1 MFLEQLHETFEDTV
15 FPWGWKSGDERISLY
30 VNEDIKDEEDI
41 RNLLIKTMDGKQL
54 RIGDIARVERGY
66 SEPQRNGFFVN
77 GKPALA
83 ICMAVEQDAIV
94 PDVGKA
100 VDARL
105 AEVTRDIPVGF
116 HTEKIFFQPD
126 KVDDAISSFMWN
138 WFSTT
143 FIAEYQPHEKITV
156 QLSVK
161 EKWEWKN
168 CFEGM
173 KSLEKTWVWAVIFN

>member
-1 MFLEQLHETFEDTV
+1 M
-15 FPWGWKSGDERISLY
+15 
-30 VNEDIKDEEDI
+30 NEDIKDEEDI
-41 RNLLIKTMDGKQL
+41 RNLLIKTLDGKQL
-54 RIGDIARVERGY
+54 RIGDIARVEREY

-83 ICMAVEQDAIV
+83 ICMALEQDAIV

-105 AEVTRDIPVGF
+105 AEITRDIPAGF

-138 WFSTT
+138 TYERVFV
-143 FIAEYQPHEKITV
+143 AEYQQYKKIKV
-156 QLSVK
+156 Q
-161 EKWEWKN
+161 
-168 CFEGM
+168 
-173 KSLEKTWVWAVIFN
+173 KSGKGETGYISCLLRE

>member
-1 MFLEQLHETFEDTV
+1 M
-15 FPWGWKSGDERISLY
+15 SLY

-41 RNLLIKTMDGKQL
+41 RNLLIKTLDGKQL
-54 RIGDIARVERGY
+54 RIGDIARVEREY

-83 ICMAVEQDAIV
+83 ICMVLEQDAIV

-138 WFSTT
+138 
-143 FIAEYQPHEKITV
+143 
-156 QLSVK
+156 
-161 EKWEWKN
+161 
-168 CFEGM
+168 
-173 KSLEKTWVWAVIFN
+173 

>member
-1 MFLEQLHETFEDTV
+1 M
-15 FPWGWKSGDERISLY
+15 SLY

-41 RNLLIKTMDGKQL
+41 RNLLIKTLDGKQL
-54 RIGDIARVERGY
+54 RIGDIARVEREY

-138 WFSTT
+138 TYERVFV
-143 FIAEYQPHEKITV
+143 AEYQQYKKIKV
-156 QLSVK
+156 Q
-161 EKWEWKN
+161 
-168 CFEGM
+168 
-173 KSLEKTWVWAVIFN
+173 KSGKGETGYISCLLRE

>member
-1 MFLEQLHETFEDTV
+1 M
-15 FPWGWKSGDERISLY
+15 SLY

-41 RNLLIKTMDGKQL
+41 RNLLIKTLDGKQL
-54 RIGDIARVERGY
+54 RIGDIARVEREY

-83 ICMAVEQDAIV
+83 ICMALEQDAIV

-105 AEVTRDIPVGF
+105 AEITRDIPAGF

-138 WFSTT
+138 TYERVFV
-143 FIAEYQPHEKITV
+143 AEYQQYKKIKV
-156 QLSVK
+156 Q
-161 EKWEWKN
+161 
-168 CFEGM
+168 
-173 KSLEKTWVWAVIFN
+173 KSGKGETGYISCLLRE

>member
-1 MFLEQLHETFEDTV
+1 M
-15 FPWGWKSGDERISLY
+15 
-30 VNEDIKDEEDI
+30 NEDIKDEEDI
-41 RNLLIKTMDGKQL
+41 RNLLIKTLDGKQL
-54 RIGDIARVERGY
+54 RIGDIARVEREY

-83 ICMAVEQDAIV
+83 ICMALEQDAIV

-105 AEVTRDIPVGF
+105 AEITRDIPACF

-138 WFSTT
+138 TYERVFV
-143 FIAEYQPHEKITV
+143 AEYQQYKKIKV
-156 QLSVK
+156 Q
-161 EKWEWKN
+161 
-168 CFEGM
+168 
-173 KSLEKTWVWAVIFN
+173 KSGKGETGYISCLLRE

>member
-41 RNLLIKTMDGKQL
+41 RNLLIKTLDGKQL
-54 RIGDIARVERGY
+54 RIGDITRVEREY

-105 AEVTRDIPVGF
+105 AEITRDIPAGF

-138 WFSTT
+138 TYERVFV
-143 FIAEYQPHEKITV
+143 AEYQQYKKIKV
-156 QLSVK
+156 QKSGKGETGYISCLLR
-161 EKWEWKN
+161 EWVERKKMRAK
-168 CFEGM
+168 M
-173 KSLEKTWVWAVIFN
+173 KI

>member
-1 MFLEQLHETFEDTV
+1 
-15 FPWGWKSGDERISLY
+15 

-41 RNLLIKTMDGKQL
+41 RNLLIKTLDGKQL
-54 RIGDIARVERGY
+54 RIGDIARVEREY

-77 GKPALA
+77 GKLALA

-100 VDARL
+100 VDTRL
-105 AEVTRDIPVGF
+105 AEITRDIPAGF

-138 WFSTT
+138 
-143 FIAEYQPHEKITV
+143 
-156 QLSVK
+156 
-161 EKWEWKN
+161 
-168 CFEGM
+168 
-173 KSLEKTWVWAVIFN
+173 